1 MDGLMKKTLLIVI
14 LGMTLW
20 ISACGG
26 SSQPEAIPTIVL
38 DSGSTG
44 ANAPVTSPKGTVI
57 ASAEVRPIDSVEL
70 SFPLLGTV
78 KTVEVQVGDNVLAG
92 QVLATLDTVI
102 LDARVAEAGAN
113 VLAAET
119 QVRYQRRVNSSQE
132 QIDSAQAEVDR
143 ANAALAQAKATL
155 EQATMISPIDGTVVK
170 VDAAP
175 GETANP
181 GQAVMIIADLSH
193 LRIETTDLSERDIP
207 AVRIGQQASVF
218 IDALKESYQGKV
230 VDIARQSET
239 VGGDV
244 VYEVTIEFT
253 TQPVGL
259 RWGMSAEVE
268 IQTEQ

>member
-1 MDGLMKKTLLIVI
+1 MKKTFLIII
-14 LGMTLW
+14 LGMTLL

-26 SSQPEAIPTIVL
+26 SSPPESIPTVVL
-38 DSGSTG
+38 DSGSTSS
-44 ANAPVTSPKGTVI
+44 NAPVTTSKGTVI
-57 ASAEVRPIDSVEL
+57 ASAEIRPVDSVNL

-78 KTVEVQVGDNVLAG
+78 KTVDVQVGDSVSAG
-92 QVLATLDTVI
+92 QVLTTLDTAI
-102 LDARVAEAGAN
+102 LEARVAEAEAN

-132 QIDSAQAEVDR
+132 QIDSAQADVDR
-143 ANAALAQAKATL
+143 ANAALDQAKATL
-155 EQATMISPIDGTVVK
+155 AQATMTSPISGTVVA
-170 VDAAP
+170 VDTAP

-181 GQAVMIIADLSH
+181 GQAVIVIADLSRMH
-193 LRIETTDLSERDIP
+193 IETTDLSERDIP
-207 AVRIGQQASVF
+207 AVQIGQQASVF
-218 IDALKESYQGKV
+218 IDALGESYEGEV

-253 TQPVGL
+253 DQPAGL

>member
-1 MDGLMKKTLLIVI
+1 MMKSNWILILV
-14 LGMTLW
+14 LSMVLA
-20 ISACGG
+20 ACG
-26 SSQPEAIPTIVL
+26 QAATPEPIPTVALDIGTP
-38 DSGSTG
+38 DSGSPSSLSG
-44 ANAPVTSPKGTVI
+44 STVI
-57 ASAEVRPIDSVEL
+57 ASAEVRPADSVNL
-70 SFPLLGTV
+70 SFPLLGAV
-78 KTVEVQVGDNVLAG
+78 KTVEVLVGDSVSTG

-102 LDARVAEAGAN
+102 LDARVAEAEAN

-143 ANAALAQAKATL
+143 ADAALAQAKATL

-170 VDAAP
+170 VNAAP

-218 IDALKESYQGKV
+218 IDALDESYKGEV

-253 TQPVGL
+253 NQPVGL